1 MNSYNAET
9 WLIKHWV
16 DGYKKVTK
24 VMYCTDI
31 LLFPLL
37 FLVKYGKQLKCS
49 ERLNEKQLIFDTH
62 VAPTSRHD
70 THGHTKVGIQSNP
83 SICIQCNLRW
93 RITEWTPDSGVWVL
107 NIGHPTINLT
117 SDFNL
122 QYNNVTFPQLEKTVI
137 QCPKLSH
144 FLCMTA
150 AFRFPFNPSKW
161 LN

>member
-1 MNSYNAET
+1 MKSYNAET

-93 RITEWTPDSGVWVL
+93 RITE
-107 NIGHPTINLT
+107 
-117 SDFNL
+117 
-122 QYNNVTFPQLEKTVI
+122 
-137 QCPKLSH
+137 
-144 FLCMTA
+144 
-150 AFRFPFNPSKW
+150 
-161 LN
+161 